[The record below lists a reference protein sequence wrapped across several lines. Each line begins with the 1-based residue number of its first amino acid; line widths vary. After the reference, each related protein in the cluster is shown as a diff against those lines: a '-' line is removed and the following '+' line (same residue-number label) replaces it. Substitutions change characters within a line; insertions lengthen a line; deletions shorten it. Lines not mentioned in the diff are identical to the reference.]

1 MKELHMHARVNT
13 TRVQP
18 NQLDEVAAAIQSI
31 LPRAKQQAT
40 GLKSALVL
48 GDRRTGKIVLL
59 SRWESAAVAEAAES
73 VYQEAMRDLGRFL
86 AEPPTREQYEVLL
99 EA

>member
-1 MKELHMHARVNT
+1 MHARVNT

-18 NQLDEVAAAIQSI
+18 NQLDDFVAAIQSL
-31 LPRAKQQAT
+31 LPRAQQQSQ
-40 GLKSALVL
+40 GLTSVLVL

-73 VYQEAMRDLGRFL
+73 VYQDALRELGRFI
-86 AEPPTREQYEVLL
+86 AEPPTREPYEVLL